1 MKVFCVFCC
10 KYSGFKKK
18 KRMYTSLSLQGEFS
32 KHPMIL
38 VVHAMFTTLL
48 FMYTEPSENDA
59 S

>member
-18 KRMYTSLSLQGEFS
+18 KMYTSLSLQGEFS

-38 VVHAMFTTLL
+38 VVHSMFTTLP
-48 FMYTEPSENDA
+48 FTYTEPSENDA